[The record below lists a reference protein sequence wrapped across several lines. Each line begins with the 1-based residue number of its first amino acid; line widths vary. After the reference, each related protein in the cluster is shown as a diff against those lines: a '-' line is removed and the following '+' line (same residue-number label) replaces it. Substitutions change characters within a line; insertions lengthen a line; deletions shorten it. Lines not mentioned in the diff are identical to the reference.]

1 MLPDELAQLA
11 DRHVPG
17 AGALDIH
24 PLNHGVVND
33 TYKVRRG
40 AAVYALRVA
49 VSGLCDLGLDRVWEA
64 RVLESAAAAQLAPP
78 VEYCDPKLGILI
90 SRWVEGRQWHPA
102 DVRRSSGISRMAQFV
117 RRIHALPMPAP
128 VRRMDAGKWVD
139 HYSSAAHQNAA
150 PDSVAAGALRS
161 AAGERLAA
169 LALLPSADSVL
180 CHSDLHTLNL
190 IDRGHALVLLDW
202 EYAHAADPFWD
213 LAGWSANNDF
223 GQTMRHEFLAAYN
236 GRPPTPSEHSRLNLL
251 VWLYDYVSL
260 LWCELCLLRYAQTW
274 PGDAA
279 RKDIADRFRQ
289 LAVRLTATASSRA
302 V

>member
-1 MLPDELAQLA
+1 MLPGELEQLA

-24 PLNHGVVND
+24 PLSRGVVND

-40 AAVYALRVA
+40 AAVYAMRVA
-49 VSGLCDLGLDRVWEA
+49 VSGLPDLGLDRAWEA

-102 DVRRSSGISRMAQFV
+102 DVRRSSEIFRMAEFV
-117 RRIHALPMPAP
+117 RCIHALPMPAP
-128 VRRMDAGKWVD
+128 VRHMDAGKWVD
-139 HYSSAAHQNAA
+139 HYGAAADQNGA
-150 PDSVAAGALRS
+150 PDSASAGALR
-161 AAGERLAA
+161 AAAAERLAA
-169 LALLPSADSVL
+169 LALLPSTDSVL

-223 GQTMRHEFLAAYN
+223 GQQLRHEFLAAYQD
-236 GRPPTPSEHSRLNLL
+236 RSPTPSEEARLDLL

-260 LWCELCLLRYAQTW
+260 LWCELCLARYAHPR

-279 RKDIADRFRQ
+279 REGVADRFRQ

>member
-1 MLPDELAQLA
+1 MLPDELERVAE
-11 DRHVPG
+11 RHVPG

-24 PLNHGVVND
+24 PLSHGVVND
-33 TYKVRRG
+33 TYQVRRG
-40 AAVYALRVA
+40 GAVYAMRVA
-49 VSGLCDLGLDRVWEA
+49 VSGTRDLGLDRAWEA
-64 RVLESAAAAQLAPP
+64 WVLEHAAAAQLAPA

-102 DVRRSSGISRMAQFV
+102 DVRRSSGISRMAEFL
-117 RRIHALPMPAP
+117 RRIHALPMPAQE
-128 VRRMDAGKWVD
+128 RYMDAGKWVD
-139 HYSSAAHQNAA
+139 HYSRAAHENATPNSA
-150 PDSVAAGALRS
+150 SAGALRA

-169 LALLPSADSVL
+169 LALLPSADPVL

>member
-24 PLNHGVVND
+24 PLSHGVVND
-33 TYKVRRG
+33 TYRVRRDG
-40 AAVYALRVA
+40 AVYAMRVA
-49 VSGLCDLGLDRVWEA
+49 VSGVSDLGLDRAWEA
-64 RVLESAAAAQLAPP
+64 RVLEHAAAARLAPP
-78 VEYCDPKLGILI
+78 VQYCDPKLGILI
-90 SRWVEGRQWHPA
+90 SHWVEGRQWRPA
-102 DVRRSSGISRMAQFV
+102 DVRCSSGISRMADFV
-117 RRIHALPMPAP
+117 RRIHALPMPA
-128 VRRMDAGKWVD
+128 RARHMDAGKWVD
-139 HYSSAAHQNAA
+139 HYSAAAYLSTAA
-150 PDSVAAGALRS
+150 DSEPLRTLRA

-169 LALLPSADSVL
+169 LARLPSADPVL

-190 IDRGHALVLLDW
+190 IDRGDALVLLDW

-223 GQTMRHEFLAAYN
+223 GRQLRHEFLAAYN
-236 GRPPTPSEHSRLNLL
+236 GRPPTPSEQARLNLL

-260 LWCELCLLRYAQTW
+260 LWCELCL
-274 PGDAA
+274 GDAA
-279 RKDIADRFRQ
+279 RDGVADRFRR
-289 LAVRLTATASSRA
+289 LADRLTATASSRA

>member
-17 AGALDIH
+17 AGALDIL
-24 PLNHGVVND
+24 PLSHGVVND
-33 TYKVRRG
+33 TYQVRRDG
-40 AAVYALRVA
+40 SVYAMRVA
-49 VSGLCDLGLDRVWEA
+49 VSGRLRDLGLDRAWEA
-64 RVLESAAAAQLAPP
+64 RVLEHAAAAHLAPP
-78 VEYCDPKLGILI
+78 VQYCDPKLGILI

-102 DVRRSSGISRMAQFV
+102 DVRCSSGISRMAEFL

-128 VRRMDAGKWVD
+128 VRHMDAGKWVD
-139 HYSSAAHQNAA
+139 YYSAAAHRNAA
-150 PDSVAAGALRS
+150 PDSEPARALRT

-169 LALLPSADSVL
+169 LALLPSADPVL

-223 GQTMRHEFLAAYN
+223 DHQLRHEFLAAYN
-236 GRPPTPSEHSRLNLL
+236 GRPPTANEQARLNLL

-260 LWCELCLLRYAQTW
+260 LWCELCLR
-274 PGDAA
+274 DAA
-279 RKDIADRFRQ
+279 GDGVADRFRQ
-289 LAVRLTATASSRA
+289 LAVRLAATPSSRA